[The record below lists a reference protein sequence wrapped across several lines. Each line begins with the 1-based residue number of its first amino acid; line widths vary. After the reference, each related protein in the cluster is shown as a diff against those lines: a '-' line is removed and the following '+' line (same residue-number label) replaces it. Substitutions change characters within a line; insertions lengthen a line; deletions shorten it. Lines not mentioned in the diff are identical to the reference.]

1 MAYYIVNLRQSF
13 NWSVYSQE
21 LDLLLVSEP
30 LAYMLWIVPDFANK
44 SNIGYEVPI
53 GNLFNWLNQH
63 ISNFLVPIPSN
74 QTIGQAP
81 YSASG
86 VAVLVTDHEALQ
98 KSPRNNCLQSS
109 HFAIHQL
116 NQQP

>member
-1 MAYYIVNLRQSF
+1 MAYYIVNCLRQSF

-53 GNLFNWLNQH
+53 GNLFDWLNQD
-63 ISNFLVPIPSN
+63 ISNFLVPIPFPIQPNHRPS
-74 QTIGQAP
+74 
-81 YSASG
+81 S
-86 VAVLVTDHEALQ
+86 LQ
-98 KSPRNNCLQSS
+98 QQLCLQSS